1 MSLSKKML
9 RDIKINKTQ
18 FIAIFLMAFLG
29 IFAYCGIYGEY
40 YGLVQTSDEYYTQ
53 TNLADGWIYNTTF
66 DDASIDKI
74 CDFSSQTDRQ
84 KVIQSQAD
92 LENKPDIKLHFVE
105 NGTISKFYATE
116 GKDFDPSDD
125 SGVWLDCRFA
135 DERNLKVGDEITFEF
150 NGANITK
157 EIKGLGYSPEYI
169 YESSPNS
176 LTPDF
181 SQIGFAYLSH
191 KAYPNDLHYDT
202 VLVKYDSSDSDF
214 EDKLDKSIDY
224 LSFTKK
230 EDQISVAKFADEM
243 AQHKM
248 MGNVFP
254 IVFILITFLTLLTTM
269 TRIVAH
275 QRTQIGILKAVGF
288 KDKSIILH
296 YLSYAFWPV
305 LAGAILGLITG
316 PMIIPRMFYPTM
328 AATYSMPRWYPGFD
342 MSFVYIASSMV
353 LLSVFVTYLSCRR
366 ISKENPANTLRPKA
380 PNVSSR
386 RSLIEK
392 SGIWNRL
399 NFNLRWNWRDASRN
413 NFRALMTVVGVMGCV
428 ALLIAAFGMN
438 DCMGDLKTWEYDDI
452 SHFESKLLISS
463 NANPVELNDILNE
476 TNGSFIM
483 QQSIEIK
490 ANDMEDTV
498 MILVSNN
505 TDLISYT
512 DRNKNPID
520 IDEGDVS
527 ISVKLAE
534 RFNLSKGDE
543 VKWHIVGSDKWV
555 TSKIGQIHAEP
566 VSQGLIMSPD
576 TLEEWGL
583 NFTPTNILTKEK
595 FDNNS
600 DSIKS
605 VSTIGGMKE
614 SWDAITE
621 AVMMMVYVVTVVAVA
636 LAILV
641 IYNLEI
647 LSFTEMER
655 EIATL
660 KVLGFKTNVL
670 RKLLL
675 TQNIIFTFIGFV
687 LGIPLGFYFMTL
699 MMNAAGD
706 SLYYIPT
713 LTWGNILLSASITF
727 AISIGVNLLFSSKI
741 NDLNMVEALKDVE

>member
-1 MSLSKKML
+1 MSLARKML

-40 YGLVQTSDEYYTQ
+40 YGLVQTSDAYYSQ
-53 TNLADGWIYNTTF
+53 TNMADGWIYNTTF
-66 DDASIDKI
+66 DESAVDKI
-74 CDFSSQTDRQ
+74 SEFSQQTDRQ
-84 KVIQSQAD
+84 AVIQSVAS
-92 LENKPDIKLHFVE
+92 LENSPDVKLHFVE
-105 NGTISKFYATE
+105 KGTISKFYAAE
-116 GKDFDPSDD
+116 GEDFNASDE

-135 DERNLKVGDEITFEF
+135 EKRNLKVGDLITFELD
-150 NGANITK
+150 GENITK

-191 KAYPNDLHYDT
+191 KAYPDDLDYDT
-202 VLVKYDSSDSDF
+202 LLVKYDSSDSDF
-214 EDKLDKSIDY
+214 KQKLDDSIDY

-230 EDQISVAKFADEM
+230 EDQISVSKFADEM

-248 MGNVFP
+248 MGDVFP
-254 IVFILITFLTLLTTM
+254 IVFILVTFLTLLTTM
-269 TRIVAH
+269 TRIVTL
-275 QRTQIGILKAVGF
+275 QRTQIGILKGVGYT
-288 KDKSIILH
+288 DKTIILH
-296 YLSYAFWPV
+296 YVSYGFFPV
-305 LAGAILGLITG
+305 LAGAVLGLITG

-328 AATYSMPRWYPGFD
+328 AATYSMPSWNPGFD
-342 MSFVYIASSMV
+342 MRFIYIAVLMV
-353 LLSVFVTYLSCRR
+353 VSSVFVTYLSCRR

-380 PNVSSR
+380 PNASSGSFIE
-386 RSLIEK
+386 RSWFWSHL
-392 SGIWNRL
+392 S
-399 NFNLRWNWRDASRN
+399 FNLRWNWRDAKRN
-413 NFRALMTVVGVMGCV
+413 KFRALMAIVGVMGCV
-428 ALLIAAFGMN
+428 GLLIAAFGMN
-438 DCMGDLKTWEYDDI
+438 DCMEELKTWEYDDI
-452 SHFESKLLISS
+452 SHFESKLLLSKD
-463 NANPVELNDILNE
+463 ANPLELYYILNY

-498 MILVSNN
+498 MLLVSNN

-512 DRNKNPID
+512 DSNRNPLE

-534 RFNLSKGDE
+534 KFNLTVGD
-543 VKWHIVGSDKWV
+543 KIRWHIVGSDDWV
-555 TSKIGQIHAEP
+555 SSKIGQIHAEP

-576 TLEEWGL
+576 TLEDHGL
-583 NFTPTNILTKEK
+583 NFTPTNIVTSDKFGEK
-595 FDNNS
+595 Y

-605 VSTIGGMKE
+605 VSSIGNLKD
-614 SWDAITE
+614 SWDQITTS
-621 AVMMMVYVVTVVAVA
+621 VMMMVYVVTVVAVA
-636 LAILV
+636 LAVLV
-641 IYNLEI
+641 LYNLGI

-675 TQNIIFTFIGFV
+675 TQNLIFTAIGFI

-699 MMNAAGD
+699 MMDAAGD

-713 LTWGNILLSASITF
+713 LTWGNILLSAIITF
-727 AISIGVNLLFSSKI
+727 TISIGVNLMFSDKI

>member
-40 YGLVQTSDEYYTQ
+40 YGLEQTSNEFYTD
-53 TNLADGWIYNTTF
+53 TNMADGWIYNSDF
-66 DDASIDKI
+66 NDSSLDKI
-74 CDFSSQTDRQ
+74 NEISEQSDRQ
-84 KVIQSQAD
+84 AVVQSVAD
-92 LENKPDIKLHFVE
+92 MEDKPDITLHFVE
-105 NGTISKFYATE
+105 NGTVSKFYMTE
-116 GKDFDPSDD
+116 GKDFDSEDD
-125 SGVWLDCRFA
+125 SGVWLDKRFA
-135 DERNLKVGDEITFEF
+135 DARNFSLGDNITFEF
-150 NGANITK
+150 YGQKINK
-157 EIKGLGYSPEYI
+157 EIKGIGYSPEYI
-169 YESSPNS
+169 YESSPSS

-181 SQIGFAYLSH
+181 SEIGFAYLSS
-191 KAYPNDLHYDT
+191 KALPEHLDYNR
-202 VLVKYDSSDSDF
+202 VLVKYNQSDKDF
-214 EDKLDKSIDY
+214 KEKLDKSIDY

-230 EDQISVAKFADEM
+230 EDQLSVAKFADEM

-248 MGNVFP
+248 IGDVFP
-254 IVFILITFLTLLTTM
+254 IVFILVTFLTLLTTM
-269 TRIVAH
+269 TRIVSH

-288 KDKSIILH
+288 KDRTIILH

-316 PMIIPRMFYPTM
+316 PMIIPQMFYPTM
-328 AATYSMPRWYPGFD
+328 ARSYSMPSWHPGFD
-342 MSFVYIASSMV
+342 MSFVYIAVSLVVS
-353 LLSVFVTYLSCRR
+353 SVFVTYLSCRR

-380 PNVSSR
+380 PKVSSK
-386 RSLIEK
+386 SLIEK
-392 SGIWNRL
+392 SRIWNHL
-399 NFNLRWNWRDASRN
+399 SFNLRWNWRDARRN
-413 NFRALMTVVGVMGCV
+413 KFRVFMAIVGVMACV

-438 DCMGDLKTWEYDDI
+438 DSMKELKTWEYDNI
-452 SHFESKLLISS
+452 SHYESKLVLS
-463 NANPVELNDILNE
+463 NEANPIELNDILNE

-490 ANDMEDTV
+490 TKDMEDTV
-498 MILVSNN
+498 VLLVSNN

-512 DRNKNPID
+512 DSDKKPLN

-527 ISVKLAE
+527 ISTKLADT
-534 RFNLSKGDE
+534 FNLSMGDKI
-543 VKWHIVGSDKWV
+543 KWHIVGSDEWV

-576 TLEEWGL
+576 TLEDQGL

-595 FDNNS
+595 FDDDY

-605 VSTIGGMKE
+605 VTSIGKLKK
-614 SWDAITE
+614 SWDMVTE

-641 IYNLEI
+641 LYNLGI

-660 KVLGFKTNVL
+660 KVLGFKTNLL

-675 TQNIIFTFIGFV
+675 TQNVIFTAIGFV

-699 MMNAAGD
+699 MMDAAGD
-706 SLYYIPT
+706 SLYYVPS
-713 LTWGNILLSASITF
+713 LTWGNILLTAFITF
-727 AISIGVNLLFSSKI
+727 TISIGVNLLFSGKI
-741 NDLNMVEALKDVE
+741 SDLNMVEALKDVE